1 MSGARARSRYE
12 VLVSGD
18 SIEIVDLDQG
28 EGILFWDST
37 SRQSRRMHE
46 ALIRDLDRLSP
57 QEFLYRWAVAEPSH
71 FD

>member
-18 SIEIVDLDQG
+18 SIEVVDLDQG
-28 EGILFWDST
+28 EGILFWDCT
-37 SRQSRRMHE
+37 PRQRRRMHE

-57 QEFLYRWAVAEPSH
+57 QEFLYQWAVAEPQH

>member
-18 SIEIVDLDQG
+18 SIEVVDLDQG
-28 EGILFWDST
+28 EGILFWDCT
-37 SRQSRRMHE
+37 TRQRRRMHE

-57 QEFLYRWAVAEPSH
+57 QEFQYQWAVAEPQH